1 MELIASKQI
10 KGYTVE
16 VHIVADRAAECE
28 WFAIGAYDDMRSV
41 TLATIPCVSM
51 KTDAAMIDY
60 FESVVEAIG
69 KFGTLPPYAPN
80 NFFSARALEKEVADF

>member
-1 MELIASKQI
+1 MELIASKQV

-16 VHIVADRAAECE
+16 VHIVADRVAECE
-28 WFAIGAYDDMRSV
+28 WFAITAYDELRIV

-51 KTDAAMIDY
+51 RTDAAMINY

-80 NFFSARALEKEVADF
+80 NFYSARALEKEVADF

>member
-16 VHIVADRAAECE
+16 VHIVADRVAECE
-28 WFAIGAYDDMRSV
+28 WFAITAYNDVRIV

-51 KTDAAMIDY
+51 KTDAAMIEY

-80 NFFSARALEKEVADF
+80 TFYASRLIEKEM